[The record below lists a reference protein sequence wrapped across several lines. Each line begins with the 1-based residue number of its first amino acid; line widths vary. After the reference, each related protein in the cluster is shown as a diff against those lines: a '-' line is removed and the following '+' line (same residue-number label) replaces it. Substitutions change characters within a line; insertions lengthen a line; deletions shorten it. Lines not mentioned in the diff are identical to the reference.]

1 VSTETTR
8 EARITAEITATRM
21 ERVETCDW
29 ASPAVMEILAEYASD
44 LRDSIPFFV
53 GIDRIRRAIE
63 ADRAQRSGQQID
75 GDRGIR
81 LAS

>member
-1 VSTETTR
+1 VTTETTL
-8 EARITAEITATRM
+8 EAQITAEITATRM
-21 ERVETCDW
+21 ARVETCDW

-44 LRDSIPFFV
+44 LRDAIPFFV

-63 ADRAQRSGQQID
+63 ADRAQQEKSEPAGKSAV
-75 GDRGIR
+75 R

>member
-1 VSTETTR
+1 MSTDTTTTAR
-8 EARITAEITATRM
+8 EAEITAEITATRM
-21 ERVETCDW
+21 ARVETCEW

-44 LRDSIPFFV
+44 LRDAIPFFV

-63 ADRAQRSGQQID
+63 ADRAQRA
-75 GDRGIR
+75 DRQPDGIR